1 MPRMTFTAGSDA
13 LASEVNTYLMDQAV
27 QTYASA
33 SARNTAIPSPT
44 EGQLTYLSDINQYQ
58 ASHGGSTWYP
68 VAGQMPLYD
77 AGKTGT
83 QNLGSGSE
91 NTISWNT
98 ATVNRGGFTIASNI
112 LTVPHTGLYD
122 ITALIGWSGNAT
134 GYRIA
139 RLYVNGSIVLNDY
152 NTPATANAITQGI
165 NITGLTLTANDTIEI
180 RGLQNSGATLTIGT
194 ASRLLVRY
202 VCP

>member
-1 MPRMTFTAGSDA
+1 MTFTAGSDA

>member
-1 MPRMTFTAGSDA
+1 MTFTAGNDA

-27 QTYASA
+27 MTFASA
-33 SARNTAIPSPT
+33 TARNTAIPTPT
-44 EGQLTYLSDINQYQ
+44 EGMITYLNDVNQYQ

-68 VAGQMPLYD
+68 IAGQMPLFD
-77 AGKTGT
+77 APKTAT
-83 QNLGSGSE
+83 QNVTSGTE
-91 NTISWNT
+91 ATISWST

-112 LTVPHTGLYD
+112 LTVPTTGLYD
-122 ITALIGWSGNAT
+122 ITALIGWAGNNT

-139 RLYVNGSIVLNDY
+139 RLYVNGAIILNDY
-152 NTPATANAITQGI
+152 NTPATANGVTHGIT
-165 NITGLTLTANDTIEI
+165 ITGLSLTAGDTIEI
-180 RGLQNSGATLTIGT
+180 RGLQNSGVTLAANT